1 MFCLRQILRISF
13 NSNFIFKLSAFLPA
27 ILKNKWKR
35 QVLANETDILFP
47 ILSPLLEE
55 IFKSSF
61 VSFLPSWFFVFFCCF
76 LLLFF
81 LLSIFRFEEVFKT
94 LCRLLVNVL
103 EIKTTKLL
111 FHWEIWYYQL
121 SWNRKLA
128 SVKNFK
134 AHVSR
139 LAPRQSETIRS
150 DEGLTLETSALQ
162 LFTMANLRH
171 QLCW

>member
-1 MFCLRQILRISF
+1 MLSYQRFWKTNENGRYLQMKLIYFSRFCHHC
-13 NSNFIFKLSAFLPA
+13 
-27 ILKNKWKR
+27 WK
-35 QVLANETDILFP
+35 
-47 ILSPLLEE
+47 
-55 IFKSSF
+55 KSSNLRLF
-61 VSFLPSWFFVFFCCF
+61 VSFLRGFFVFFCCF
-76 LLLFF
+76 SLLFF

-128 SVKNFK
+128 SVENFK

>member
-1 MFCLRQILRISF
+1 MLSYQRFWKTNENGRYLQMKLIYFSRFCHHC
-13 NSNFIFKLSAFLPA
+13 
-27 ILKNKWKR
+27 WK
-35 QVLANETDILFP
+35 
-47 ILSPLLEE
+47 
-55 IFKSSF
+55 KSSNLRLF
-61 VSFLPSWFFVFFCCF
+61 VSFLRSFFVFFCCF
-76 LLLFF
+76 SLLFF

-171 QLCW
+171 QLSW